1 VRIDHVGFIGLGNM
15 GAPMAAHL
23 ADAGHR
29 LTVADAAPGVA
40 AAFVTEHPAAEVAS
54 GPESF
59 AAVQILILMLP
70 NSAVVEEVL
79 ERDGV
84 ADALRPG
91 SLVIDMSSSEPLR
104 TRALAA
110 RLAAKGLSMLDA
122 PVSGG
127 VRGAKA
133 RTLSVLVGG
142 SPHELLRATPLLRA
156 MARTVIPVGD
166 IGSGHAAKAL
176 NNLVSAAT
184 ISITVEALA
193 LAESFGISPE
203 TMTHV
208 LNSSSGRSN
217 TSENKVSQFM
227 TSGSFDSGFSLR
239 LMSKDVDIAVAL
251 ARALSRPAEI
261 ADGVARQWRR
271 IAGTAPPQTDH
282 TEMYELLGAG
292 TSMSEAESA

>member
-1 VRIDHVGFIGLGNM
+1 
-15 GAPMAAHL
+15 MAAHL
-23 ADAGHR
+23 ADGGYR
-29 LTVADAAPGVA
+29 LTVMDAASGAVD
-40 AAFVTEHPAAEVAS
+40 AFVAGHPAAEAAA
-54 GPESF
+54 GPEAF
-59 AAVQILILMLP
+59 AGVQALILMLP
-70 NSAVVEEVL
+70 NSAIVEEVL
-79 ERDGV
+79 EGDIEGDGV
-84 ADALRPG
+84 ADALPPG
-91 SLVIDMSSSEPLR
+91 CLVIDMSSSEPLR

-110 RLAAKGLSMLDA
+110 RLHARGLSMLDA

-133 RTLSVLVGG
+133 GTLSALVGG
-142 SPHELLRATPLLRA
+142 PQDELARATPLLRA
-156 MARTVIPVGD
+156 MARTIVPVGD

-193 LAESFGISPE
+193 LGESFGISPE

-227 TSGSFDSGFSLR
+227 TNGSFDSGFSLR
-239 LMSKDVDIAVAL
+239 LMSKDVDIAVDL

-271 IAGTAPPQTDH
+271 IAGTAPPQADH
-282 TEMYELLGAG
+282 TEMYTLLTEAG
-292 TSMSEAESA
+292 STR